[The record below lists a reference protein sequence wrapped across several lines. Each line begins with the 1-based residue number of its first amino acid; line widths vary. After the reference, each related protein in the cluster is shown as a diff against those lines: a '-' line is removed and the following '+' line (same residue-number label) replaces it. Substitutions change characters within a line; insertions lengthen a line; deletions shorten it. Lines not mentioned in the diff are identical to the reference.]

1 FLYPSDLLADVLELG
16 VTVWVVFAF
25 AGLAVGLQT
34 VTRRIEQAGHRA
46 VADRVVLAGK
56 FLGQLSRAFA
66 SPAQRRLWMA
76 ARHRIHQSVQGV
88 PQTRIGLHQKFAP
101 TAWTANAWV
110 GQHLHR
116 LLGFQLAHARHNRR
130 PGNPC
135 GVAYMTNA
143 APAKLH
149 SL

>member
-1 FLYPSDLLADVLELG
+1 
-16 VTVWVVFAF
+16 VTVWVAFAF

-34 VTRRIEQAGHRA
+34 VTRSIEQTGPRA
-46 VADRVVLAGK
+46 VADRVVLASK
-56 FLGQLSRAFA
+56 FLGQLQRAFA

-76 ARHRIHQSVQGV
+76 ARHRIHQSIQGV
-88 PQTRIGLHQKFAP
+88 PQIRIGLHQKFAP
-101 TAWTANAWV
+101 TTRTTNAV
-110 GQHLHR
+110 SGQCLYSF
-116 LLGFQLAHARHNRR
+116 LGFQLAHAGQNRR

-149 SL
+149 SLRGGP